1 MEQMIDFGPIKHL
14 RQVGLR
20 PGAAT
25 WEAILALG
33 PAAIPPLL
41 ELALDLD
48 LLRGKAPTAYAP
60 LHALRLLG
68 QLPAG
73 VEAERLLRPTVPEGE
88 QGSDAA
94 FLWDNDRSQI
104 VGGWG
109 TAALPGIHGVIDDQT
124 APVARR
130 CHAVEALSFAAEAD
144 PAARGAVVTAL
155 HSLLLTESDPEV
167 MGFVVQALAD
177 LNVTAAYADVMAA
190 FRRGAVDKKVISAR
204 DARQQ
209 LLGDEDPSKLHC
221 VHHTLA
227 ERYDQHGPF
236 TEEQQRRLAEL
247 YRQQTGT
254 LD

>member
-14 RQVGLR
+14 RQAGIR

-41 ELALDLD
+41 ELALDLE
-48 LLRGKAPTAYAP
+48 LLLGKASAAYAP

-73 VEAERLLRPTVPEGE
+73 AEAERLLRPTIPEGDPAT
-88 QGSDAA
+88 DAA
-94 FLWDNDRSQI
+94 FLWDKDRSQI
-104 VGGWG
+104 VGSWG
-109 TAALPGIHGVIDDQT
+109 AAALPGIQAVIDDHA
-124 APVARR
+124 APVAQRSQ
-130 CHAVEALSFAAEAD
+130 AVEALSFAAEAD
-144 PAARGAVVTAL
+144 PAARSAVITVL
-155 HSLLLTESDPEV
+155 RSLLLGESDPGV
-167 MGFVVQALAD
+167 IGFVVQALAD

-190 FRRGAVDKKVISAR
+190 FRRGAVDKTVISAS

-209 LLGDEDPSKLHC
+209 LLGDQDPSKLHC

-227 ERYDQHGPF
+227 ERYEQHGPF

-247 YRQQTGT
+247 YRQQAGR
-254 LD
+254 LS